1 LKDTDIRILSS
12 KKRPDD
18 KKPLVVKKHGSVQGR
33 LYHLG
38 GKDDAIQVSLEGAN
52 GETLLCEAS
61 IDITRELSCLLF
73 KQVRVSGYG
82 TWERSPEAGWRL
94 NKLKIESYQE
104 LDEAKVGDVVSRLQ
118 AIGGLKWADMEDPHG
133 VARDLGG

>member
-1 LKDTDIRILSS
+1 MKDTDIRILSS

-33 LYHLG
+33 LYRVG
-38 GKDDAIQVSLEGAN
+38 GKDDIVPVSLEGAS

-61 IDITRELSCLLF
+61 IDITRELSSLLF

-82 TWERSPEAGWRL
+82 TWERSPEVGCRL
-94 NKLKIESYQE
+94 KNFKGNDQRWVFLCLLYVI
-104 LDEAKVGDVVSRLQ
+104 
-118 AIGGLKWADMEDPHG
+118 
-133 VARDLGG
+133 